1 MKKEGYR
8 RKTTFKKIKHRVSP
22 GFGWVIAAAG
32 LLTNLD
38 WSSHRIDPS
47 DRSGF
52 NNYGS
57 NAAGLLLI
65 SLFSSFSL
73 YFYP

>member
-22 GFGWVIAAAG
+22 GFGWVVAPAG

-38 WSSHRIDPS
+38 RSSHRVDPPG
-47 DRSGF
+47 RSEF

-57 NAAGLLLI
+57 NVTGLLLI

-73 YFYP
+73 HFYP

>member
-22 GFGWVIAAAG
+22 GFGWVVAPAG

-38 WSSHRIDPS
+38 RSSHRVDPPG
-47 DRSGF
+47 RSEF

-57 NAAGLLLI
+57 NVTGLLLI
-65 SLFSSFSL
+65 SLFFSFSL
-73 YFYP
+73 HFYP